1 MASAADRTG
10 SPTDRIDA
18 YVWRISAVV
27 IVGAIMS
34 ILDTTIVN
42 VALATL
48 SRELHATID
57 QIQWVVTGYMLSLAA
72 VIPVTGWAARR
83 FGAKRV
89 YITSLV
95 LFTAGSA
102 LCGLATSTTELI
114 AFRVLQGVGGGM
126 ILPIGQLM
134 MADAAGPKRMGRVM
148 SIVAVPAMLAPI
160 LGPTIGGLILE
171 NASWRWIFFVNVPI
185 GVIAVIVAA
194 RALPRIE
201 TGPAGRLD
209 TRGLALMATGLP
221 LLTYGLAEIGAT
233 ASFTSPKVVIPCLL
247 GLALIASFAVHALRI
262 PQPLLDLRLFRR
274 PTFASASF
282 AMFCL
287 GAALFGGLILL
298 PLYWQDVR
306 HMSVVDTG
314 LLTAPQ
320 GLGMAL
326 VLPLS
331 GRLTD
336 RVGGG
341 PPALF
346 GVILT
351 TVATVPFGL
360 IGAHTSV
367 LLLSIAM
374 LIRGMGIGFA
384 FMPAMSAAFASLR
397 RSELANAT
405 PQLNVLQ
412 RVGGSIGTAVLAV
425 VLQRALVGAH
435 TNAAAAAAYGTAF
448 WASAGITALAILPC
462 IILVRAERAAR
473 LAQGVGDDAESAQA
487 LGEAVAA

>member
-1 MASAADRTG
+1 MSSST
-10 SPTDRIDA
+10 SDRIDA

-27 IVGAIMS
+27 IVGSIMS

-89 YITSLV
+89 YLTSLV
-95 LFTAGSA
+95 LFTLGSA

-114 AFRVLQGVGGGM
+114 VFRVLQGVGGGM

-134 MADAAGPKRMGRVM
+134 MAEAAGPKRMGRVM

-171 NASWRWIFFVNVPI
+171 NASWNWIFFVNVPI
-185 GVIAVIVAA
+185 GVIAVIAA
-194 RALPRIE
+194 MRVLPNIKPTAVE
-201 TGPAGRLD
+201 RLD
-209 TRGLALMATGLP
+209 VLGLALMATGLV

-233 ASFTSPKVVIPCLL
+233 GTVSSVRVIVPCLV
-247 GLALIASFAVHALRI
+247 GIVLIAGFVFHALRI
-262 PQPLLDLRLFRR
+262 PRPLLDLRLYRR
-274 PTFASASF
+274 PTFSSASI

-287 GAALFGGLILL
+287 GAALFGGMILL
-298 PLYWQDVR
+298 PLYWQEVR
-306 HMSVVDTG
+306 LESVVDTG

-326 VLPLS
+326 IMPLA
-331 GRLTD
+331 GKLTD
-336 RVGGG
+336 RFGGG
-341 PPALF
+341 PLALF
-346 GVILT
+346 GVVVT
-351 TVATVPFGL
+351 TLATIPFGL
-360 IGAHTSV
+360 IGAHTSIV
-367 LLLSIAM
+367 FLSSAM
-374 LIRGMGIGFA
+374 LIRGFGIGFA
-384 FMPAMSAAFASLR
+384 FMPAMAAAFAALDK
-397 RSELANAT
+397 SELSDAT

-425 VLQRALVGAH
+425 VLQLALTGVHTVSGA
-435 TNAAAAAAYGTAF
+435 ASAYGTAF
-448 WASAGITALAILPC
+448 WVSAGMTAAAIIPC
-462 IILVRAERAAR
+462 IVLMRAERAAR
-473 LAQGVGDDAESAQA
+473 ASAVTEDEPAEAA
-487 LGEAVAA
+487 LEEAFAA